1 MKPLAPLA
9 ICARCPRPATK
20 TCSQCKMMSYC
31 SAAHQREDWKDV
43 HKIECPAL
51 KAAAETARDPGTGL
65 AALSL
70 EDRDCGANL
79 CSICLVEEDT
89 SEGHGM
95 CYSCGAFFCHSCGWE
110 CQKATRD
117 ARGKAKS
124 AADVIDVSQGTKCP
138 SCQKSWTYV
147 KSRDALKAVCNLVA
161 SQPTARHRG
170 FAAREI
176 AHTLSQWGGFALDR
190 QGKRNLWAH
199 VVTWYRIAAA
209 DDIDPFGARFTATQN
224 LAVSLKTGDKAL
236 GGAGRDPAEAL
247 RLFHVAEEILL
258 EYTATRKMS
267 REVRQDLA
275 NTRRCIG
282 EMYRDGLGTA
292 RNKKLAADYLAKSR
306 LLAESR
312 HTSEGIALNNENK
325 YYAAMK
331 HLQRGVDEDGCSE
344 AMFYIGS
351 LHFYGRGT
359 AVDRHEAFKWYL
371 RAAEKGHVMAMN
383 NVAGCYMRGEGGEQS
398 MEKSRYW
405 LEKAVF
411 KKCDAA
417 RETLRGM
424 DENPLTPQQMEF
436 FKLFSKVVGPKTI
449 KEGYTD
455 HLL

>member
-31 SAAHQREDWKDV
+31 SEAHQREDWKDV

-51 KAAAETARDPGTGL
+51 K
-65 AALSL
+65 
-70 EDRDCGANL
+70 
-79 CSICLVEEDT
+79 
-89 SEGHGM
+89 
-95 CYSCGAFFCHSCGWE
+95 
-110 CQKATRD
+110 
-117 ARGKAKS
+117 
-124 AADVIDVSQGTKCP
+124 
-138 SCQKSWTYV
+138 
-147 KSRDALKAVCNLVA
+147 
-161 SQPTARHRG
+161 
-170 FAAREI
+170 
-176 AHTLSQWGGFALDR
+176 
-190 QGKRNLWAH
+190 
-199 VVTWYRIAAA
+199 
-209 DDIDPFGARFTATQN
+209 
-224 LAVSLKTGDKAL
+224 
-236 GGAGRDPAEAL
+236 
-247 RLFHVAEEILL
+247 
-258 EYTATRKMS
+258 YTATRKMS

-344 AMFYIGS
+344 AMFYIAS

-405 LEKAVF
+405 L
-411 KKCDAA
+411 
-417 RETLRGM
+417 
-424 DENPLTPQQMEF
+424 
-436 FKLFSKVVGPKTI
+436 
-449 KEGYTD
+449 
-455 HLL
+455 